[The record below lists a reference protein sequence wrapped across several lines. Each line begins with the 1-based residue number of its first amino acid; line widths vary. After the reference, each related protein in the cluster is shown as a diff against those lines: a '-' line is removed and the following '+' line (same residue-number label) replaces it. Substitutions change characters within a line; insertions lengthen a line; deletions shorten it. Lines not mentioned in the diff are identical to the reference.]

1 MQLKE
6 KANGSAWMDNVGQV
20 LLCKKKV
27 TEELPGSEKNVDWI
41 FHEIAVI

>member
-6 KANGSAWMDNVGQV
+6 KAIGLACIDNVGQV
-20 LLCKKKV
+20 LLCKKV

>member
-6 KANGSAWMDNVGQV
+6 KANGSAWIDNVGQV
-20 LLCKKKV
+20 MLCKKV